1 MADDDLDAFRRE
13 LADAERAR
21 ANAST
26 VDDDRAPFV
35 DDDGTPYVWDDA
47 LGRFVAAVP
56 PDGAGAAGTATAT
69 AYDASMMTYDEGD
82 HDDERNE
89 IRRAVA
95 TFDAINAD
103 KRAEEN
109 LERADA
115 TTRKRLAATARAAER
130 AKKAKAKRE
139 EAASASG
146 FERVNASKAS
156 SAVYVE
162 GLPSDATEEELFET
176 FKKCGVV
183 KLDAR
188 TEKPKVKVYRDES
201 GAVKGDGLVVFL
213 KPPSVDLAITL
224 LDQTELRLGDASTK
238 MTVSAAKFEAKRVG
252 GEGGGEGEDGGDA
265 NGGAKKAMTKTER
278 KRAAA
283 ILKRQEAQALGWSGF
298 DDAEDAKN
306 LIVVLRHM
314 FTLEEM
320 YSDVNLRKELEEDV
334 VEEAQRTCG
343 PVVSVRTYT
352 RSKDGTMTV
361 SFKTRQAAEACVAA
375 WNGRWFDGRQIVASA
390 WDGKTKI
397 ATEQDES
404 DAAQR
409 ARLDAYAKSL
419 GGDEDEDE
427 GEGDDDEDEG
437 DDDDDDD
444 DDEDDDA

>member
-1 MADDDLDAFRRE
+1 MADADLDAFRRE
-13 LADAERAR
+13 LADAERAS
-21 ANAST
+21 ANASST

-56 PDGAGAAGTATAT
+56 DGAAGAAGTATAT
-69 AYDASMMTYDEGD
+69 AYDASTMTYDEGD

-238 MTVSAAKFEAKRVG
+238 MTVSAAKFEAKRGG

-298 DDAEDAKN
+298 DDAEDAKK

-320 YSDVNLRKELEEDV
+320 YSDVNLRKELEDDV

-343 PVVSVRTYT
+343 PVMSVRTYT

-375 WNGRWFDGRQIVASA
+375 WNGRWFDGRQIAASA

-427 GEGDDDEDEG
+427 GEDDEDEDEG
-437 DDDDDDD
+437 DDDD
-444 DDEDDDA
+444 EDDDA

>member
-1 MADDDLDAFRRE
+1 MGADDADDDLDVFRRE
-13 LADAERAR
+13 LASVERAVATNDVESALDDR
-21 ANAST
+21 G
-26 VDDDRAPFV
+26 DDRAPFV
-35 DDDGTPYVWDDA
+35 DDDGTPYVWDETR
-47 LGRFVAAVP
+47 GRFVAR
-56 PDGAGAAGTATAT
+56 DDATT
-69 AYDASMMTYDEGD
+69 EAYDATTMTYESEDEDGK
-82 HDDERNE
+82 EV
-89 IRRAVA
+89 RRAVA

-130 AKKAKAKRE
+130 AKRAKVRRE
-139 EAASASG
+139 EAASARG
-146 FERVNASKAS
+146 FERVNARKAS

-162 GLPSDATEEELFET
+162 GLPRDATEEELFET

-188 TEKPKVKVYRDES
+188 TERPKVKVYRDER
-201 GAVKGDGLVVFL
+201 GEVKGDGLVVFL
-213 KPPSVDLAITL
+213 KPPSVELAVTL

-238 MTVSAAKFEAKRVG
+238 MTVSAAKFEGKRGG
-252 GEGGGEGEDGGDA
+252 GEGGDEGEDDGDA
-265 NGGAKKAMTKTER
+265 KGGAKKAMTKTER

-298 DDAEDAKN
+298 DDAEDAKK

-334 VEEAQRTCG
+334 VEEAQGACG
-343 PVVSVRTYT
+343 PVMSVRTYT

-361 SFKTRQAAEACVAA
+361 SFKTRHAAEACVAA
-375 WNGRWFDGRQIVASA
+375 WNGRWFDGRQIAASM

-397 ATEQDES
+397 STGQDES

-419 GGDEDEDE
+419 GGEDDEDEDDEDEDDEDEDE
-427 GEGDDDEDEG
+427 DAGDED
-437 DDDDDDD
+437 
-444 DDEDDDA
+444 ANA

>member
-1 MADDDLDAFRRE
+1 MGADDADDDLDVFRRE
-13 LADAERAR
+13 LASVERAVATNDVESALDDR
-21 ANAST
+21 G
-26 VDDDRAPFV
+26 DDRAPFV
-35 DDDGTPYVWDDA
+35 DDDGTPYVWDETR
-47 LGRFVAAVP
+47 GRFVAR
-56 PDGAGAAGTATAT
+56 DDATT
-69 AYDASMMTYDEGD
+69 EAYDATTMTYESEDEDGK
-82 HDDERNE
+82 EV
-89 IRRAVA
+89 RRAVA

-130 AKKAKAKRE
+130 AKRAKVRRE
-139 EAASASG
+139 EAASARG
-146 FERVNASKAS
+146 FERVNARKAS

-162 GLPSDATEEELFET
+162 GLPRDATEEELFET

-188 TEKPKVKVYRDES
+188 TERPKVKVYRDER
-201 GAVKGDGLVVFL
+201 GEVKGDGLVVFL
-213 KPPSVDLAITL
+213 KPPSVELAVTL

-238 MTVSAAKFEAKRVG
+238 MTVSAAKFEAKRGG
-252 GEGGGEGEDGGDA
+252 GEGGDEGEDGGDA
-265 NGGAKKAMTKTER
+265 KGGAKKAMTKTER

-298 DDAEDAKN
+298 DDAEDAKK

-334 VEEAQRTCG
+334 VEEAQRACG
-343 PVVSVRTYT
+343 PVMSVRTYT

-361 SFKTRQAAEACVAA
+361 SFKTRHAAEACVAA
-375 WNGRWFDGRQIVASA
+375 WNGRWFDGRQIAASM

-397 ATEQDES
+397 STGQDES

-419 GGDEDEDE
+419 GGEDDEDEDDEDEDDEDEDE
-427 GEGDDDEDEG
+427 DAGDEDA
-437 DDDDDDD
+437 
-444 DDEDDDA
+444 DA

>member
-1 MADDDLDAFRRE
+1 MGADDADDDLDVFRRE
-13 LADAERAR
+13 LASVERAVATNDVESALDDR
-21 ANAST
+21 G
-26 VDDDRAPFV
+26 DDRAPFV
-35 DDDGTPYVWDDA
+35 DDDGTPYVWDETR
-47 LGRFVAAVP
+47 GRFVAR
-56 PDGAGAAGTATAT
+56 DDATT
-69 AYDASMMTYDEGD
+69 EAYDATTMTYESEDEDGK
-82 HDDERNE
+82 EV
-89 IRRAVA
+89 RRAVA

-130 AKKAKAKRE
+130 AKRAKVRRE
-139 EAASASG
+139 EAASARG
-146 FERVNASKAS
+146 FERVNARKAS

-162 GLPSDATEEELFET
+162 GLPRDATEEELFET

-188 TEKPKVKVYRDES
+188 TERPKVKVYRDER
-201 GAVKGDGLVVFL
+201 GEVKGDGLVVFL
-213 KPPSVDLAITL
+213 KPPSVELAVTL

-238 MTVSAAKFEAKRVG
+238 MTVSAAKFEAKRG
-252 GEGGGEGEDGGDA
+252 GSEGGDDGEDGGDA
-265 NGGAKKAMTKTER
+265 KGGAKKAMTKTER

-298 DDAEDAKN
+298 DDAEDAKK

-334 VEEAQRTCG
+334 VEEAQRACG
-343 PVVSVRTYT
+343 PVMSVRTYT

-361 SFKTRQAAEACVAA
+361 SFKTRHAAEACVAA
-375 WNGRWFDGRQIVASA
+375 WNGRWFDGRQIAASM
-390 WDGKTKI
+390 WDGETKI
-397 ATEQDES
+397 STGQDES

-419 GGDEDEDE
+419 GGEDDEDEDE
-427 GEGDDDEDEG
+427 DDEDE
-437 DDDDDDD
+437 DAE
-444 DDEDDDA
+444 DEDAGDEDANA

>member
-1 MADDDLDAFRRE
+1 MADADADLDAFRRE
-13 LADAERAR
+13 LADAERAS
-21 ANAST
+21 ASRSRST
-26 VDDDRAPFV
+26 LDDDRAPFV

-47 LGRFVAAVP
+47 LGRFVATV
-56 PDGAGAAGTATAT
+56 PDGSVGTVAT
-69 AYDASMMTYDEGD
+69 AYDASTMTYDEGED
-82 HDDERNE
+82 EDERNE

-238 MTVSAAKFEAKRVG
+238 MTVSAAKFEAKRG

-265 NGGAKKAMTKTER
+265 KGGAKKAMTKTER

-298 DDAEDAKN
+298 DDAEDAKK

-343 PVVSVRTYT
+343 PVMSVRTYT

-375 WNGRWFDGRQIVASA
+375 WNGRWFDGRQIAASA

-419 GGDEDEDE
+419 GGDEGDDEGEEDEDE
-427 GEGDDDEDEG
+427 DGEDA
-437 DDDDDDD
+437 DDDDDDACIH
-444 DDEDDDA
+444 E

>member
-1 MADDDLDAFRRE
+1 MADADADLDAFRRE
-13 LADAERAR
+13 LADAERAS

-56 PDGAGAAGTATAT
+56 SDGAGAAGTATAT
-69 AYDASMMTYDEGD
+69 AYDASTMTYDEGD

-238 MTVSAAKFEAKRVG
+238 MTVSAAKFEAKRGG

-298 DDAEDAKN
+298 DDAEDAKK

-320 YSDVNLRKELEEDV
+320 YSDVNLRKELEDDV

-343 PVVSVRTYT
+343 PVMSVRTYT

-375 WNGRWFDGRQIVASA
+375 WNGRWFDGRQIAASA

-427 GEGDDDEDEG
+427 GEDDEDEDEG
-437 DDDDDDD
+437 DDDD
-444 DDEDDDA
+444 EDDDA

>member
-1 MADDDLDAFRRE
+1 MADADADLDAFRRE
-13 LADAERAR
+13 LADAERAS

-56 PDGAGAAGTATAT
+56 SDGAGAAGTATAT
-69 AYDASMMTYDEGD
+69 ATAYDASTMTYDEGD

-238 MTVSAAKFEAKRVG
+238 MTVSAAKFEAKRGG

-298 DDAEDAKN
+298 DDAEDAKK

-320 YSDVNLRKELEEDV
+320 YSDVNLRKELEDDV

-343 PVVSVRTYT
+343 PVMSVRTYT

-375 WNGRWFDGRQIVASA
+375 WNGRWFDGRQIAASA

-427 GEGDDDEDEG
+427 GEDDEDEDEG
-437 DDDDDDD
+437 DDDD
-444 DDEDDDA
+444 EDDDA

>member
-1 MADDDLDAFRRE
+1 MGADAADDDLDVFRRE
-13 LADAERAR
+13 LASVERAVTT
-21 ANAST
+21 NATSS
-26 VDDDRAPFV
+26 VLDDPCDDRAPFV
-35 DDDGTPYVWDDA
+35 DDDGTPYAWDDA
-47 LGRFVAAVP
+47 RGRFVARN
-56 PDGAGAAGTATAT
+56 GTTT
-69 AYDASMMTYDEGD
+69 YDATTMTYE
-82 HDDERNE
+82 DDDDDGREV
-89 IRRAVA
+89 RRAVA

-130 AKKAKAKRE
+130 AKRAKVKRE
-139 EAASASG
+139 EAASARG
-146 FERVNASKAS
+146 FERVNARKGS

-162 GLPSDATEEELFET
+162 GLPRDATEEELFET

-188 TEKPKVKVYRDES
+188 TERPKVKVYRDER
-201 GAVKGDGLVVFL
+201 GEVKGDGLVVFL
-213 KPPSVDLAITL
+213 KPPSVELAVTL
-224 LDQTELRLGDASTK
+224 LDQKELRLGDASTK
-238 MTVSAAKFEAKRVG
+238 MTVSAAKFEAKRGG
-252 GEGGGEGEDGGDA
+252 GEGGDEGEDGGDA
-265 NGGAKKAMTKTER
+265 KGGAKKAMTKTER

-298 DDAEDAKN
+298 DDAEDAKK

-334 VEEAQRTCG
+334 VEEAQRACG
-343 PVVSVRTYT
+343 PVMSVRTYT

-361 SFKTRQAAEACVAA
+361 SFKTRHAAEACVAA
-375 WNGRWFDGRQIVASA
+375 WNGRWFDGRQIAASM

-397 ATEQDES
+397 STGQDES

-419 GGDEDEDE
+419 GGEDDEDEDDEDEDE
-427 GEGDDDEDEG
+427 DAGDED
-437 DDDDDDD
+437 
-444 DDEDDDA
+444 ANA